1 MPAKKTKTVKT
12 KSWAIGLMLICT
24 LLASGGQVLLK
35 IGSKTASFDISLL
48 TNYTLIVAFLIYGV
62 AGTILIFA
70 LKGGELSVL
79 YPIIATSFIWVSFL
93 SSYFL
98 GEAMNLWK
106 LAGIIAI
113 IIGVSFIGA
122 GSKK

>member
-1 MPAKKTKTVKT
+1 MAT

-24 LLASGGQVLLK
+24 LLASGGQILLK
-35 IGSKTASFDISLL
+35 IGSKTASFNISLL

-93 SSYFL
+93 SLYFL
-98 GEAMNLWK
+98 GEAMNSWK
-106 LAGIIAI
+106 LAGIVAI
-113 IIGVSFIGA
+113 IIGVSFIGV